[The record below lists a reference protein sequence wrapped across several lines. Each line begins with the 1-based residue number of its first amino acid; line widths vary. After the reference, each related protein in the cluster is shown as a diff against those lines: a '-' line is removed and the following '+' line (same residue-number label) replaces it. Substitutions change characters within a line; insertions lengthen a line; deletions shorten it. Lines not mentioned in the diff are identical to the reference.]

1 MKENN
6 FNKLDLKN
14 QELELLYLQLIEETC
29 LLRKEVLR
37 LNNKINS
44 VLFEEK
50 RREDK
55 INNILV
61 IHKTKAGRKSR
72 INFYKHPIPVIEN
85 NKVVVKFT

>member
-72 INFYKHPIPVIEN
+72 INFINILSL
-85 NKVVVKFT
+85 